1 MAYSE
6 SNSPKLLITG
16 MGGGPALW
24 YYKSDD
30 AHTDVDGTDYFTNAK
45 EIGMKDNDI
54 VLVVDEDTGT
64 TTLHHVTTIDA
75 DGNGTVS
82 AATLA

>member
-1 MAYSE
+1 MAFAASGL
-6 SNSPKLLITG
+6 KLLVPG
-16 MGGGPALW
+16 VGGGPQVW

-30 AHTDVDGTDYFTNAK
+30 AHTDVDATDYFALMNTY
-45 EIGMKDNDI
+45 GMRDNDI

-64 TTLHHVTTIDA
+64 TTLHHVSAVDS
-75 DGNGTVS
+75 DGNVTIA